1 MSTLTITTTYDTAQI
16 LYESQIDEIKTPIET
31 YFNTTQIEGSNIQAN
46 ILDGATYLSDDSIS
60 ADKLASNSV
69 TTAKLADS
77 TPSSDTGITSAKINT
92 DAVTTAKIDDLAVT
106 TAKIDDLDI
115 TTAKIGGTVPKSIML
130 ELPTASATLSDLTV
144 YRSLDSISA
153 FVGAGSETLVGSLTF
168 SGLTS
173 GKPVLINLQSNN
185 TSSGYG
191 YIEQIMYVFFT
202 HTEGPMLD
210 NYAFQVTQRVSCSL
224 ILKKDASTV
233 YTADISF
240 GDIFN
245 SKTYLRI
252 PLSVFNYI
260 DIASS
265 TSHTYSLYIKCNA
278 VTLTDYVYGH
288 GDITTGDV
296 NDEMP
301 SGAYG
306 EVLAND
312 NVLTVNSAKL
322 VAIQLV

>member
-1 MSTLTITTTYDTAQI
+1 MSTLTITTTYDTAQV
-16 LYESQIDEIKTPIET
+16 LTEAQIDEIKTPIET
-31 YFNTTQIEGSNIQAN
+31 YFNTTQIGGSNIQAN

-69 TTAKLADS
+69 TTAKLIDS

-130 ELPTASATLSDLTV
+130 ELPTASANLSDLTLT
-144 YRSLDSISA
+144 RTASSDPTTN
-153 FVGAGSETLVGSLTF
+153 GSETLVGSVTF

-173 GKPVLINLQSNN
+173 GKPVIINLQSTS

-191 YIEQIMYVFFT
+191 YIEQIFFGKVYGYYT
-202 HTEGPMLD
+202 SFP
-210 NYAFQVTQRVSCSL
+210 NQYATYLTQACECEL
-224 ILKKDASTV
+224 ILKKDSSTV
-233 YTADISF
+233 STQRLAI
-240 GDIFN
+240 GDIYGTTLYF
-245 SKTYLRI
+245 RV

-265 TSHTYSLYIKCNA
+265 TSHTYSLYIRYIG
-278 VTLTDYVYGH
+278 VTLTSIPPADWNAISFHIAPTGTPS
-288 GDITTGDV
+288 TT
-296 NDEMP
+296 
-301 SGAYG
+301 
-306 EVLAND
+306 
-312 NVLTVNSAKL
+312 TINSAKL